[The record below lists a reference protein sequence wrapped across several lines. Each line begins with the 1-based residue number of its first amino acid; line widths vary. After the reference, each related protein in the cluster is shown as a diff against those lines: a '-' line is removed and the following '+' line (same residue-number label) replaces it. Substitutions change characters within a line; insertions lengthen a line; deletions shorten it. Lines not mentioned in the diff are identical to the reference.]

1 MTEQLEL
8 KSPFIDVDYHADRD
22 IKKHYYEAMA
32 ERISRTKNVDK
43 KEVVRLLSKYIRPNN
58 GEFKDAKMQV
68 LMKNKVGDRELKV
81 ITSSEFFQEVRL
93 NNYHLSPSFVAY
105 THSDEEESINAI
117 GTKRFIA
124 QRNIYKAARDKARDE
139 GNKHLINANNELQ
152 NACKIFNNAQSGAMS
167 SNGTPLTNRTGHT
180 TLTSTCRSLTSTVNM
195 INEQLLAGN
204 RFYNNYENTLA
215 SILARLRYTDFDKLK
230 KVIEKYKMNY
240 ATVEQVRAMLH
251 ECTKIY
257 WPNEKRF
264 NQLMEFIET
273 LTPIELTAILCIM
286 DFKGLATCNKEVTSK
301 MLHDFCEIPE
311 IKEGSSPEDYL
322 KPDNKD
328 RYTLCISKLLVKPT
342 PLQLNSLNEH
352 HVRMENHWGD
362 FIEVFFKSEIPPTNI
377 YDIKDMVRDVVL
389 TSDTDSSIYTVDLV
403 VEEFTHDIDTAL
415 RLNAV
420 LTYFIRMIAIHQHA
434 QLSTNI
440 NISKKNRYELS
451 MKNEY
456 LFGAYVTTI
465 MSKHYFATQMMVE
478 GVLNKEVEIEIKG
491 VHLRSAKIAKAIR
504 DFTFKLMRQV
514 LDAIYNREKLE
525 AAEILFEVAEIE
537 RQIIDGVQNG
547 CWEWLVRNTIKSDD
561 VYTKPDQSVYFYH
574 KLWQACF
581 AKKYGNA
588 PELPYSAYKLNVD
601 LGSKT
606 AFKKWLSEIEDVE
619 LRDGIKAFIEES
631 GRDKLNTLY
640 IPAERL
646 AVLKTIPYE
655 IVQAADV
662 RALIKQNLKSTYAVL
677 EALGL
682 FICNSKITRLVSD
695 EH

>member
-1 MTEQLEL
+1 MSAAI
-8 KSPFIDVDYHADRD
+8 KFRSPFIDGDYNSDHD
-22 IKKHYYEAMA
+22 IHKHYHDQAALLISKKRSLPYEDVRKVVA
-32 ERISRTKNVDK
+32 ER
-43 KEVVRLLSKYIRPNN
+43 IRPNN
-58 GEFKDAKMQV
+58 GEFTDAKMQV

-81 ITSSEFFQEVRL
+81 ITSSEFFGEVKR

-105 THSDEEESINAI
+105 THSDVEESINAI

-124 QRNIYKAARDKARDE
+124 QRNIYKKARDKARDA
-139 GNKHLINANNELQ
+139 GDYHLINANNELQ

-215 SILARLRYTDFDKLK
+215 SILARLRYTDFDQLE
-230 KVIEKYKMNY
+230 KVIKKYNMNY
-240 ATVEQVRAMLH
+240 ATFDQVKAMLR

-264 NQLMEFIET
+264 NELLDFVK
-273 LTPIELTAILCIM
+273 LLNPLELTAVLAIM
-286 DFKGLATCNKEVTSK
+286 DFKGLATCNKEVTAE
-301 MLHDFCEIPE
+301 MLRDFCEIPE
-311 IKEGSSPEDYL
+311 IPEAANEDDYL
-322 KPDNKD
+322 APDNGD
-328 RYTLCISKLLVKPT
+328 RYTLCVSKLLIKPSK
-342 PLQLNSLNEH
+342 LQLNNLNDH
-352 HVRMENHWGD
+352 HVRMEQKWAE
-362 FIEVFFKSEIPPTNI
+362 FIEIFLKSEIPPTDI

-403 VEEFTHDIDTAL
+403 VEEFTSDIDTAL

-434 QLSTNI
+434 QLSANI
-440 NISKKNRYELS
+440 NISKKNLYELS

-456 LFGAYVTTI
+456 LFGAYVTTL
-465 MSKHYFATQMMVE
+465 MSKHYFATQVMVE
-478 GVLNKEVEIEIKG
+478 GVLNKKIEMEIKG

-504 DFTFKLMRQV
+504 EFTFKLMRQV
-514 LDAIYNREKLE
+514 LDAIYHKQKLE
-525 AAEILFEVAEIE
+525 AAEILFEVGEIE
-537 RQIIDGVQNG
+537 RAIIEDTKQGG
-547 CWEWLVRNTIKSDD
+547 WSWLTRNTIKSDD

-574 KLWQACF
+574 KLWQECF
-581 AKKYGNA
+581 ADKYGDA

-601 LGSKT
+601 LNSKT
-606 AFKKWLSEIEDVE
+606 AIKNWLDNMADKELATRLENLFKETS
-619 LRDGIKAFIEES
+619 
-631 GRDKLNTLY
+631 RDKFNSLY
-640 IPAERL
+640 VPAERL
-646 AVLKTIPYE
+646 TMLKSIPIE
-655 IVQAADV
+655 MIEAADV
-662 RALIKQNLKSTYAVL
+662 RAVIKQNLKSTYTVL